1 MAKQE
6 DKPLVLNLKES
17 TLIAETPER
26 CSRWLKTN
34 LQLTK
39 EVKFQFTP
47 EDKRLALGA
56 QRIGEIC
63 GSLSKSLEVS
73 LDIELP
79 NPIDSIIDY
88 IHAFHQYFDLEEFL
102 ITAKE
107 LNEDFTLKS
116 LRIAN

>member
-1 MAKQE
+1 MFSSVAAARSPQ
-6 DKPLVLNLKES
+6 
-17 TLIAETPER
+17 AFG
-26 CSRWLKTN
+26 
-34 LQLTK
+34 
-39 EVKFQFTP
+39 EVFLDHP
-47 EDKRLALGA
+47 RSGRRAVAGALGA
-56 QRIGEIC
+56 QRIGELC